1 MSTFSEQIS
10 SNKAVIRF
18 DVVGGPERTAVAED
32 MSFLNYRLG
41 SVEVSHEITKE
52 QPDIIW
58 YYDEAVKSIR
68 YENEQL
74 ILTSFWE
81 EGELNKIMVTML
93 ANQMDKEG
101 LHPFH
106 SSSVVYR
113 GHGIL
118 LVGGENNHGKSM
130 TQLEGCRRGASI
142 FSTETTVMDHET
154 GIALYGYYPAPGLEG
169 LDSSGLLP
177 VMALNVDNVDVNFFR
192 IKPESLSAFVS
203 QWEYRNSL
211 SNWESDELLKMAD
224 LVYTGRFDLNPAR
237 NTREKL
243 LLPLAD
249 IKPLQQP
256 GVYVA
261 VMNPAGRY
269 SYSNAATLFTLSDI
283 GVSAHRYHNRLDVFT
298 QSLEDGAAQSGI
310 DVQLLNTKGQTL
322 AEAKSDAQG
331 HVTLQNDDKDA
342 ALLLARKDGQTTLL
356 DLKLP
361 ALDLA
366 EFSIAG
372 APGFSKQLFMFGPR
386 DLYRPGETVILNAL
400 LRDGDGKPLA
410 EQPVK
415 FEVVQP
421 DGQVIRSLS
430 ANRSTVCISLPGRL
444 IVGRRPVCGISAPA
458 PATISRASGISTLK
472 ILCLSV
478 WR

>member
-154 GIALYGYYPAPGLEG
+154 GIALYGSKNIYVRKRAKGTERSDLADQDEG
-169 LDSSGLLP
+169 VKMFFGDEPEMPMCYEPTNMDLAIMPCIDGWFKTEVKPMGQFEAAYQSYHS
-177 VMALNVDNVDVNFFR
+177 MMNFFGLNQLLCGKHGLVMPIVDTDER
-192 IKPESLSAFVS
+192 RQDRRAFCAK
-203 QWEYRNSL
+203 Y
-211 SNWESDELLKMAD
+211 A
-224 LVYTGRFDLNPAR
+224 
-237 NTREKL
+237 
-243 LLPLAD
+243 
-249 IKPLQQP
+249 
-256 GVYVA
+256 
-261 VMNPAGRY
+261 AGRPY
-269 SYSNAATLFTLSDI
+269 FMI
-283 GVSAHRYHNRLDVFT
+283 R
-298 QSLEDGAAQSGI
+298 
-310 DVQLLNTKGQTL
+310 
-322 AEAKSDAQG
+322 AKSPQLVFDEI
-331 HVTLQNDDKDA
+331 DK
-342 ALLLARKDGQTTLL
+342 LM
-356 DLKLP
+356 
-361 ALDLA
+361 
-366 EFSIAG
+366 E
-372 APGFSKQLFMFGPR
+372 QLH
-386 DLYRPGETVILNAL
+386 LN
-400 LRDGDGKPLA
+400 
-410 EQPVK
+410 
-415 FEVVQP
+415 
-421 DGQVIRSLS
+421 
-430 ANRSTVCISLPGRL
+430 
-444 IVGRRPVCGISAPA
+444 
-458 PATISRASGISTLK
+458 
-472 ILCLSV
+472 
-478 WR
+478 

>member
-154 GIALYGYYPAPGLEG
+154 GIALYGSKNIYVRKRAKGTERSDLADQDEG
-169 LDSSGLLP
+169 VKMFFGDEPEMPMCYEPKQMELA
-177 VMALNVDNVDVNFFR
+177 VMPCIDGWFKTEVKPMGQFEAAYQSYHSMMNFFGDGLVMPIIDTDER
-192 IKPESLSAFVS
+192 RQDRGAFCARYAAGRPYFMIRAKTPQLVF
-203 QWEYRNSL
+203 
-211 SNWESDELLKMAD
+211 DEI
-224 LVYTGRFDLNPAR
+224 
-237 NTREKL
+237 EKL
-243 LLPLAD
+243 
-249 IKPLQQP
+249 
-256 GVYVA
+256 
-261 VMNPAGRY
+261 M
-269 SYSNAATLFTLSDI
+269 
-283 GVSAHRYHNRLDVFT
+283 
-298 QSLEDGAAQSGI
+298 E
-310 DVQLLNTKGQTL
+310 QLGLN
-322 AEAKSDAQG
+322 
-331 HVTLQNDDKDA
+331 
-342 ALLLARKDGQTTLL
+342 
-356 DLKLP
+356 
-361 ALDLA
+361 
-366 EFSIAG
+366 
-372 APGFSKQLFMFGPR
+372 
-386 DLYRPGETVILNAL
+386 
-400 LRDGDGKPLA
+400 
-410 EQPVK
+410 
-415 FEVVQP
+415 
-421 DGQVIRSLS
+421 
-430 ANRSTVCISLPGRL
+430 
-444 IVGRRPVCGISAPA
+444 
-458 PATISRASGISTLK
+458 
-472 ILCLSV
+472 
-478 WR
+478 

>member
-154 GIALYGYYPAPGLEG
+154 GIALYGSKNIYVRKRAKGTERSDLADQDEGVKMFFRRRTGDAHVLRAHQHGPGYH
-169 LDSSGLLP
+169 
-177 VMALNVDNVDVNFFR
+177 ALHRRGWFKTEVKPMGQFEAAYQSYHSMMNFFG
-192 IKPESLSAFVS
+192 LN
-203 QWEYRNSL
+203 Q
-211 SNWESDELLKMAD
+211 LLC
-224 LVYTGRFDLNPAR
+224 GQAR
-237 NTREKL
+237 
-243 LLPLAD
+243 
-249 IKPLQQP
+249 P
-256 GVYVA
+256 G
-261 VMNPAGRY
+261 N
-269 SYSNAATLFTLSDI
+269 
-283 GVSAHRYHNRLDVFT
+283 AHR
-298 QSLEDGAAQSGI
+298 
-310 DVQLLNTKGQTL
+310 
-322 AEAKSDAQG
+322 G
-331 HVTLQNDDKDA
+331 H
-342 ALLLARKDGQTTLL
+342 R
-356 DLKLP
+356 
-361 ALDLA
+361 
-366 EFSIAG
+366 
-372 APGFSKQLFMFGPR
+372 
-386 DLYRPGETVILNAL
+386 
-400 LRDGDGKPLA
+400 
-410 EQPVK
+410 
-415 FEVVQP
+415 
-421 DGQVIRSLS
+421 
-430 ANRSTVCISLPGRL
+430 
-444 IVGRRPVCGISAPA
+444 
-458 PATISRASGISTLK
+458 
-472 ILCLSV
+472 
-478 WR
+478 

>member
-93 ANQMDKEG
+93 ANQMDKVG

-106 SSSVVYR
+106 SSSVVYK

-154 GIALYGYYPAPGLEG
+154 GIALYGSKNIYVRKRAKGTERSDLADQDEG
-169 LDSSGLLP
+169 VKMFFGDEPEMPMCYDPTNMDLSIMPCIDGWFKTEVKPMGQFEAAYQSYHS
-177 VMALNVDNVDVNFFR
+177 MMNFFGLNQLLCGKYGLVMPIVDTDER
-192 IKPESLSAFVS
+192 RQDRGAFCAK
-203 QWEYRNSL
+203 Y
-211 SNWESDELLKMAD
+211 A
-224 LVYTGRFDLNPAR
+224 
-237 NTREKL
+237 
-243 LLPLAD
+243 
-249 IKPLQQP
+249 
-256 GVYVA
+256 
-261 VMNPAGRY
+261 AGRPY
-269 SYSNAATLFTLSDI
+269 FMI
-283 GVSAHRYHNRLDVFT
+283 R
-298 QSLEDGAAQSGI
+298 
-310 DVQLLNTKGQTL
+310 
-322 AEAKSDAQG
+322 AKSPQLVFDEI
-331 HVTLQNDDKDA
+331 DKLMD
-342 ALLLARKDGQTTLL
+342 
-356 DLKLP
+356 
-361 ALDLA
+361 
-366 EFSIAG
+366 
-372 APGFSKQLFMFGPR
+372 QLH
-386 DLYRPGETVILNAL
+386 LN
-400 LRDGDGKPLA
+400 
-410 EQPVK
+410 
-415 FEVVQP
+415 
-421 DGQVIRSLS
+421 
-430 ANRSTVCISLPGRL
+430 
-444 IVGRRPVCGISAPA
+444 
-458 PATISRASGISTLK
+458 
-472 ILCLSV
+472 
-478 WR
+478 